1 MSSDAQPTTQS
12 TATIKLYSALIFA
25 ASFLIPAILVVRMVL
40 NFRHPFFLTHVEGVW
55 LTCAYDLLHGTF
67 YRPLFSSLGY
77 GGTRYFPLYFLLTAA
92 LAKLF
97 GSLITSAL
105 ALSAVSIALM
115 CGAAYFALRR
125 LSVPTLL
132 IAGGLAAILA
142 AATTQQAL
150 VGAKGDTL
158 AAALS
163 LWGLVLCL
171 NLDLKL
177 KTSSASP
184 RSSPRLS
191 LYLAALFFA
200 LAFAA
205 KLTTVFGVAAVV
217 LSWTF
222 ARRYKEAVELA
233 VVTACGYIVVVLA
246 MYLGS
251 DGRIFAIFRACASG
265 GGSLS
270 YRLQAPL
277 HLLSKALE
285 VDPLI
290 LLILIPAA
298 AFGLAAFRDQ
308 LTEILPVYFA
318 LALLVTIVIFGSPGI
333 GINHLL
339 DLHVASA
346 LLLVI
351 SISRLPQPGDVG
363 AGILAF
369 CLLAALGPTAQ
380 DLHGDLHRHSI
391 PADAK
396 DALAHVPVD
405 NRPVLAENPVV
416 VLTSGKA
423 PYLLDPFMF
432 RILAD
437 ARPELAKDFWVKMN
451 HRDFAAIILDRDP
464 ASAVGKAWYTSTH
477 FGGEF
482 LQDLEANYSCI
493 YEVGQLHVCTP
504 K

>member
-1 MSSDAQPTTQS
+1 MSSHAQPIAQPT
-12 TATIKLYSALIFA
+12 ATTKLYSALIVA

-40 NFRHPFFLTHVEGVW
+40 NLRHPFFLTHVEGVW
-55 LTCAYDLLHGTF
+55 LTCAYDFLHGTF

-97 GSLITSAL
+97 GSLLTSAL
-105 ALSAVSIALM
+105 ALSAISVGLI
-115 CGAAYFALRR
+115 CGAAYVGLRR
-125 LSVPTLL
+125 FAVPTLL
-132 IAGGLAAILA
+132 VAGGLAAILA

-150 VGAKGDTL
+150 LGAKGDTL
-158 AAALS
+158 AAALN

-171 NLDLKL
+171 NLDLQP
-177 KTSSASP
+177 KTASASS

-191 LYLAALFFA
+191 LSLAALLFA

-205 KLTTVFGVAAVV
+205 KFTTVFGVAAVV

-233 VVTACGYIVVVLA
+233 VATACGYIVVLLA

-285 VDPLI
+285 VDPII
-290 LLILIPAA
+290 LLVLIPAA
-298 AFGLAAFRDQ
+298 AFGLVAFRDR

-318 LALLVTIVIFGSPGI
+318 LALLVAIVIFGSPGI

-339 DLHVASA
+339 DLHVAA
-346 LLLVI
+346 VLLLVI
-351 SISRLPQPGDVG
+351 SISRLPQAAEVG

-369 CLLAALGPTAQ
+369 CFVAALVPTAQ
-380 DLHGDLHRHSI
+380 DFHGDLQRHSI
-391 PADAK
+391 PADAR
-396 DALAHVPVD
+396 DALAHIPVD
-405 NRPVLAENPVV
+405 TRPVLAENPVV

-432 RILAD
+432 RILAN
-437 ARPELAKDFWVKMN
+437 ARPELARDLWEKMN
-451 HRDFAAIILDRDP
+451 HRDFSAIILDRDP
-464 ASAVGKAWYTSTH
+464 ASAEGKAWYTGTH

-482 LQDLEANYSCI
+482 LQDLESNYSCS
-493 YEVGQLHVCTP
+493 YEVGRLYVYTP